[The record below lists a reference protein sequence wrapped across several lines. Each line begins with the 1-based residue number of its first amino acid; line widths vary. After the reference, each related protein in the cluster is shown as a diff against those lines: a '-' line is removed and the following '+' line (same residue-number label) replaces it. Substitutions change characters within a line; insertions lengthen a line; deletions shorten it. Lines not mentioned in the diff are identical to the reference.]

1 MENQEENTE
10 PPGPRTRRAC
20 RAIEAAKKVEERRIL
35 EELPHVMLVRLN
47 EEVRQQAMDK
57 VHDQGRRPNDA
68 ILRGESAGGNFSIK
82 KEVVEDEEEGVDE
95 GRQEIDALQ
104 QGDEV
109 EVGDEDVSI
118 KEEVSEGEEMLEANP
133 VGNHMLSDGQTVA
146 IPIELLQEMEVKEE
160 EQDEEGHLVT
170 SGDEG
175 EGEGEGTEQEPILL
189 DDEAFV
195 ADEVGGD
202 KSLVEED
209 QAQVAGVG
217 KVNLGSREESRQDET
232 LNFEE
237 VGSSG
242 QGGETRMELVEDI
255 ADGEGEVDEEVGE
268 QLLHLLSFLI
278 FCTFGS
284 FFLVI
289 FIYFKTC

>member
-68 ILRGESAGGNFSIK
+68 ILRGESAGGNLTIK

-104 QGDEV
+104 QDDEV
-109 EVGDEDVSI
+109 EVGDGDVSI

-133 VGNHMLSDGQTVA
+133 VDNHLLAEGQAVA
-146 IPIELLQEMEVKEE
+146 IPMDLLQELEVKVED
-160 EQDEEGHLVT
+160 QDEGGQLVI
-170 SGDEG
+170 SGG
-175 EGEGEGTEQEPILL
+175 GEGEGTEQEPILL
-189 DDEAFV
+189 DDEGE
-195 ADEVGGD
+195 D
-202 KSLVEED
+202 VE
-209 QAQVAGVG
+209 AMPV
-217 KVNLGSREESRQDET
+217 
-232 LNFEE
+232 
-237 VGSSG
+237 
-242 QGGETRMELVEDI
+242 I
-255 ADGEGEVDEEVGE
+255 AWRRSE
-268 QLLHLLSFLI
+268 
-278 FCTFGS
+278 
-284 FFLVI
+284 
-289 FIYFKTC
+289 

>member
-82 KEVVEDEEEGVDE
+82 KEVVEEEEEEEGVDE

-133 VGNHMLSDGQTVA
+133 VDNHLLAEGQAVA
-146 IPIELLQEMEVKEE
+146 ISMDLLQELEVKVED
-160 EQDEEGHLVT
+160 QDEGGQLVI
-170 SGDEG
+170 SGG
-175 EGEGEGTEQEPILL
+175 GVGEGEGTEREPILL
-189 DDEAFV
+189 DDEGEVVEEANRGEGG
-195 ADEVGGD
+195 AEVGQEGQD
-202 KSLVEED
+202 AVPRFEEVVNSMQGEEVNVDEDVAAGEGVDESNADQTFADDTED
-209 QAQVAGVG
+209 QASSRISN
-217 KVNLGSREESRQDET
+217 NLGA
-232 LNFEE
+232 N
-237 VGSSG
+237 V
-242 QGGETRMELVEDI
+242 
-255 ADGEGEVDEEVGE
+255 
-268 QLLHLLSFLI
+268 
-278 FCTFGS
+278 
-284 FFLVI
+284 
-289 FIYFKTC
+289 

>member
-68 ILRGESAGGNFSIK
+68 ILRGESAGGNLTIK
-82 KEVVEDEEEGVDE
+82 KEVVEEEEEEGVDE

-133 VGNHMLSDGQTVA
+133 VDNHLLAEGQAVA
-146 IPIELLQEMEVKEE
+146 ISMDLLQELEVKVED
-160 EQDEEGHLVT
+160 QDEGGQLVISEGGV
-170 SGDEG
+170 
-175 EGEGEGTEQEPILL
+175 GEGEGTEQEPILL
-189 DDEAFV
+189 DDEGEDVEANRREGGADGGQKGRMQFHALKNSMQGEEVNVDEDVAAEEGVDESNTGQSFV
-195 ADEVGGD
+195 DDA
-202 KSLVEED
+202 ED
-209 QAQVAGVG
+209 QAA
-217 KVNLGSREESRQDET
+217 KVEFFSCDIWDTFWIFHQ
-232 LNFEE
+232 NFNN
-237 VGSSG
+237 SI
-242 QGGETRMELVEDI
+242 Q
-255 ADGEGEVDEEVGE
+255 
-268 QLLHLLSFLI
+268 F
-278 FCTFGS
+278 
-284 FFLVI
+284 
-289 FIYFKTC
+289 